1 MPKKAKT
8 TTEPRPRAKVQKD
21 EEFRPVP
28 VALEVTT
35 PAVESVDDQ
44 VDEEADRWE
53 QEPVL
58 GMHYQVILADTR
70 ELDSCRKLEN
80 SFSSAP
86 TRYPPANGIA
96 VLRQG
101 GRRLGRR
108 RFGEHSGLGATAGGT
123 R

>member
-21 EEFRPVP
+21 EEFRPLP
-28 VALEVTT
+28 VSLEVTT

-58 GMHYQVILADTR
+58 GMHYQVTLADTR
-70 ELDSCRKLEN
+70 ELGSCRKLEN

-86 TRYPPANGIA
+86 TR
-96 VLRQG
+96 
-101 GRRLGRR
+101 
-108 RFGEHSGLGATAGGT
+108 
-123 R
+123 

>member
-1 MPKKAKT
+1 M
-8 TTEPRPRAKVQKD
+8 
-21 EEFRPVP
+21 
-28 VALEVTT
+28 TT

-58 GMHYQVILADTR
+58 GMHYQVTLADTR

-86 TRYPPANGIA
+86 TR
-96 VLRQG
+96 
-101 GRRLGRR
+101 
-108 RFGEHSGLGATAGGT
+108 
-123 R
+123 

>member
-28 VALEVTT
+28 VSLEVTT

-53 QEPVL
+53 QEPV
-58 GMHYQVILADTR
+58 
-70 ELDSCRKLEN
+70 
-80 SFSSAP
+80 
-86 TRYPPANGIA
+86 
-96 VLRQG
+96 
-101 GRRLGRR
+101 
-108 RFGEHSGLGATAGGT
+108 
-123 R
+123 